1 LFSLNLYGLFDEI
14 EINHCLIPRIF
25 VNSLQSINVN
35 PNLAILRSVG
45 SCAWDNL
52 QMNNFKKDGINVMT
66 ISANRVRQIREAKMM
81 SKAELARKAE
91 VTVQTIHRIENGNEC
106 RLDTKR
112 KIILALGFEL
122 SNRTRIFDDE
132 KAEKATTS

>member
-1 LFSLNLYGLFDEI
+1 
-14 EINHCLIPRIF
+14 
-25 VNSLQSINVN
+25 
-35 PNLAILRSVG
+35 
-45 SCAWDNL
+45 
-52 QMNNFKKDGINVMT
+52 MT

-122 SNRTRIFDDE
+122 SNRTRIFDGETEEDG
-132 KAEKATTS
+132 TTSS

>member
-1 LFSLNLYGLFDEI
+1 
-14 EINHCLIPRIF
+14 
-25 VNSLQSINVN
+25 
-35 PNLAILRSVG
+35 
-45 SCAWDNL
+45 
-52 QMNNFKKDGINVMT
+52 MT

-132 KAEKATTS
+132 KVDDDTTIP

>member
-1 LFSLNLYGLFDEI
+1 
-14 EINHCLIPRIF
+14 
-25 VNSLQSINVN
+25 
-35 PNLAILRSVG
+35 
-45 SCAWDNL
+45 
-52 QMNNFKKDGINVMT
+52 MT

-122 SNRTRIFDDE
+122 SNRTRIFDDAVE
-132 KAEKATTS
+132 DGTTSS

>member
-1 LFSLNLYGLFDEI
+1 
-14 EINHCLIPRIF
+14 
-25 VNSLQSINVN
+25 
-35 PNLAILRSVG
+35 
-45 SCAWDNL
+45 
-52 QMNNFKKDGINVMT
+52 MT

-122 SNRTRIFDDE
+122 SNRTRIFDNE
-132 KAEKATTS
+132 KVDDDTTIP

>member
-1 LFSLNLYGLFDEI
+1 MT
-14 EINHCLIPRIF
+14 
-25 VNSLQSINVN
+25 V
-35 PNLAILRSVG
+35 SV
-45 SCAWDNL
+45 
-52 QMNNFKKDGINVMT
+52 
-66 ISANRVRQIREAKMM
+66 NRVRQIREAKMM

-122 SNRTRIFDDE
+122 SNRTRIFDDAVE
-132 KAEKATTS
+132 DGTTSS

>member
-1 LFSLNLYGLFDEI
+1 
-14 EINHCLIPRIF
+14 
-25 VNSLQSINVN
+25 
-35 PNLAILRSVG
+35 
-45 SCAWDNL
+45 
-52 QMNNFKKDGINVMT
+52 MT